1 LSPAIAIAS
10 PNRFSFFKICVR
22 IGTAKVAGGSSG
34 QKINS
39 SSVAESSQRRGSTV
53 ASAYGRGEGVV
64 EMKKGP
70 GILVLATILI
80 GGSLP
85 TWPSPGLAHGKSVCR
100 VAQGSKWGSGRVEG
114 GKRGGYRRCEV
125 VSLCLRGGA
134 DGEYEG
140 VGWREDS
147 SELETVDRGEGF
159 SESLGEASGE
169 DGDGEQDGEDLA
181 KSLDHAFHGLV
192 GEQQAKGNGGE
203 GLHPAYTLKDEESSA
218 TRVGQQLSEEQEEE
232 EEEEEEK
239 EDDELEGEEEEHG
252 DGDDDEEG
260 DEEIGSSELAEA
272 EARIDQEEEQVE

>member
-1 LSPAIAIAS
+1 MVKKSGKRS
-10 PNRFSFFKICVR
+10 SKRRFLR
-22 IGTAKVAGGSSG
+22 GEGHRGGPVLLWSG
-34 QKINS
+34 
-39 SSVAESSQRRGSTV
+39 
-53 ASAYGRGEGVV
+53 YGRGEGVV

-85 TWPSPGLAHGKSVCR
+85 TWPSPGLAHGKPVCR

-114 GKRGGYRRCEV
+114 GKRGGYRKCEV

-147 SELETVDRGEGF
+147 SEVETVDRGEGF

-192 GEQQAKGNGGE
+192 GEQQVKGNGGE
-203 GLHPAYTLKDEESSA
+203 GLPPAYTSKDEESSA
-218 TRVGQQLSEEQEEE
+218 TRVGQQLSEEEE

-239 EDDELEGEEEEHG
+239 EDDELEGEEEE
-252 DGDDDEEG
+252 DGDEDEEG
-260 DEEIGSSELAEA
+260 NEEIGSSELAEA